1 MISSAAQRCL
11 GNEPRLVILSRL
23 VGELVVDV
31 EQIGFGGVVVGVLR
45 GDMFERC
52 LYNVGT
58 VRG

>member
-1 MISSAAQRCL
+1 MIISS
-11 GNEPRLVILSRL
+11 GL

>member
-11 GNEPRLVILSRL
+11 GNEPRLVISSRL

-52 LYNVGT
+52 L
-58 VRG
+58 